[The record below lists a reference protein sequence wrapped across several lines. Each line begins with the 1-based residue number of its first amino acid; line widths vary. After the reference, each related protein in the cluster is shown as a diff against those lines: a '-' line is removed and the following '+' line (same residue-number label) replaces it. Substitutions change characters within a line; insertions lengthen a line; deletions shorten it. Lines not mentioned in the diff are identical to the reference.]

1 MNRNSDASF
10 FFISSEDMTYEKQQD
25 FFQEN
30 FSEVFRT
37 YFIYSGFPFA
47 QVYRTW
53 DSYTP
58 KYQNGKIVHEILINP
73 KYDTLEKQQ
82 YFFQENFVEVFRFYY
97 IYAGFPFATL
107 LPYGSTVPGTIIV
120 PEPESEPE

>member
-47 QVYRTW
+47 QVFRKTA
-53 DSYTP
+53 
-58 KYQNGKIVHEILINP
+58 I
-73 KYDTLEKQQ
+73 
-82 YFFQENFVEVFRFYY
+82 FFSRKFC
-97 IYAGFPFATL
+97 
-107 LPYGSTVPGTIIV
+107 
-120 PEPESEPE
+120 